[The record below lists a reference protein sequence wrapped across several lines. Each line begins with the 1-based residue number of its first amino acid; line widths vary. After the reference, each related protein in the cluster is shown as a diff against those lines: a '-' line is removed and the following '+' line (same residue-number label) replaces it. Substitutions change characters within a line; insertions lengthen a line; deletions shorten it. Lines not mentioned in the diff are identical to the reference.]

1 MKKKEEKQ
9 TKQTEEQE
17 VSTFKLFWRAFRE
30 THAFKSLIKLC
41 LYFVMFFII
50 IIVVALSQTDDKESD
65 YNENDEAPSTTV
77 VAKSYRELLDDL
89 LNSNAKFSY
98 VVTDTEEKSYYISYE
113 IVDGIESGL
122 IETENESLK
131 KFIIRDNV
139 VYEVVLNE
147 ERENDKL
154 FQSLNLNY
162 INIYSLVDI
171 LTNSKSYKMLED
183 DYTLYKY
190 EIDGVNIS
198 VSVKEERIEK
208 LEINDASIKYDIEI
222 K

>member
-1 MKKKEEKQ
+1 MKKDEEKQ
-9 TKQTEEQE
+9 TEEKE
-17 VSTFKLFWRAFRE
+17 VSNLKLFWGAFRE

-50 IIVVALSQTDDKESD
+50 IIVVALSQTSNNES
-65 YNENDEAPSTTV
+65 ESHEKDEPTTTV

-89 LNSNAKFSY
+89 LTTDARFSY
-98 VVTDTEEKSYYISYE
+98 VVTDAEGKTYYISYE
-113 IVDGIESGL
+113 MVDGVESGL
-122 IETENESLK
+122 IETESEALK
-131 KFIIRDNV
+131 KFIIRDNI

-147 ERENDKL
+147 EHQNDLL
-154 FQSLNLNY
+154 FQALNTSY

-171 LTNSKSYKMLED
+171 LTNSKSYKMLEND
-183 DYTLYKY
+183 SVLYKY

-198 VSVKEERIEK
+198 VSVRDEKIEG
-208 LEINDASIKYDIEI
+208 LEINDNSIKYDIEI